1 MTNSFFLAISN
12 IIYKPPLYAK
22 KENPLFLVNKKKTN
36 ECRVETNTKVETK
49 VERED
54 KKARKYGND
63 ETKRRQDAK
72 TRITYK
78 HGHRDKDK

>member
-1 MTNSFFLAISN
+1 
-12 IIYKPPLYAK
+12 
-22 KENPLFLVNKKKTN
+22 
-36 ECRVETNTKVETK
+36 VETNTKVETK

-72 TRITYK
+72 TGITYK